1 MEFHTT
7 IKTNYYSMKTAI
19 IYATSHGT
27 TEKVANQIKNGMV
40 SNQVQLFNLRQNSK
54 VDLSSFE
61 QVVIGGSIHAG
72 QIQGS
77 VKAFC
82 SKNMVDL
89 LQKRVAL
96 FVCGMNKPQFE
107 TELNNAFPELLLKH
121 AVCSVVVGGEFLMG
135 KMNFFEK
142 LIVRKVSKVTK
153 DVSSIDNEKVNEL
166 ILCLK

>member
-1 MEFHTT
+1 
-7 IKTNYYSMKTAI
+7 MKTAI

-27 TEKVANQIKNGMV
+27 TEKVANQIKNGLD
-40 SNQVQLFNLRQNSK
+40 SDNVQLFNLKQNKK

-72 QIQGS
+72 QIQGR

-82 SKNMVDL
+82 SKNM

-107 TELNNAFPELLLKH
+107 TELSNAFPELLRKH
-121 AVCSVVVGGEFLMG
+121 AVCSVVVGGEFLIG

-153 DVSSIDNEKVNEL
+153 DVSSIDEKKVKEL

>member
-1 MEFHTT
+1 
-7 IKTNYYSMKTAI
+7 MKTAI

-27 TEKVANQIKNGMV
+27 TEKVAIQIKNGLD
-40 SNQVQLFNLRQNSK
+40 SDNVQLFNLKQNKK

-61 QVVIGGSIHAG
+61 QVLIGGSIHAG

-82 SKNMVDL
+82 SKNMVEL
-89 LQKRVAL
+89 LQKRVVL

-107 TELNNAFPELLLKH
+107 TELNNAYPELLRKH
-121 AVCSVVVGGEFLMG
+121 AVCSVVVGGEFLIG

-153 DVSSIDNEKVNEL
+153 DVSSIDDAKVKEL
-166 ILCLK
+166 ISCLK